1 MTTRK
6 KVLLVG
12 APIAALVVVLFAVKL
27 GHRTS
32 TTDQPVAAQ
41 KKHRPLFFPPLPR
54 ELTPD
59 PPTAE
64 QGSPTPAPAPGPH
77 EMFSDSFDYAKAIA
91 DTPEFKAFAGGAKL
105 TGDQQR
111 DVSHIVALY
120 YMDDASLKNAT
131 TDAEKLASMRRQLLV
146 HMHVRV
152 RAKIPASWAAFEQS
166 KLLPPVE
173 PEPAKT
179 GTI

>member
-1 MTTRK
+1 
-6 KVLLVG
+6 
-12 APIAALVVVLFAVKL
+12 
-27 GHRTS
+27 
-32 TTDQPVAAQ
+32 
-41 KKHRPLFFPPLPR
+41 
-54 ELTPD
+54 
-59 PPTAE
+59 
-64 QGSPTPAPAPGPH
+64 
-77 EMFSDSFDYAKAIA
+77 MFSDSFEYAKAIA
-91 DTPEFKAFAGGAKL
+91 DTPEFKAFAGGANL